1 MLRRLDNPWGIDLW
15 LLVSDIRQPH
25 LGGNKYYKLLG
36 YLETAR
42 TERKQHLIT
51 MAGAHSNHLRA
62 FAALTRQ
69 HGLKATAIIRGDE
82 LSDESRQ
89 SAEIRFARTLG
100 VECIFV
106 TRALYRLLRE
116 ADTTT
121 GRTALF
127 PGVDFGS
134 AVFVPEGG
142 LGLPGITGVQCWA
155 AAAQG
160 FETVWLAVATGTTAA
175 GFLTATQAPTRVAG
189 VAVLKNAAA
198 IRENIRRL
206 VPLDATRF
214 DLIEGFESGFGRA
227 SATLAALAADFSA
240 RWQTT
245 IDTTYLAKVI
255 QALSESARQGKV
267 SGKTLVVYTYNE

>member
-42 TERKQHLIT
+42 TEQKRHLIT

-106 TRALYRLLRE
+106 TRALYRQLRE

-142 LGLPGITGVQCWA
+142 LGLPGITGVKTWA

-160 FETVWLAVATGTTAA
+160 FETIWLAVATGTTAA
-175 GFLTATQAPTRVAG
+175 GFLAATKSPTRVAG

-198 IRENIRRL
+198 IRRNICL
-206 VPLDATRF
+206 LAPGGDARF
-214 DLIEGFESGFGRA
+214 DLVEDFAATFGRA
-227 SATLAALAADFSA
+227 SPELTAIAAEFSA
-240 RWQTT
+240 RWQVTL
-245 IDTTYLAKVI
+245 DTTYMAKVI
-255 QALSESARQGKV
+255 QALSVAAKQGRV
-267 SGKTLVVYTYNE
+267 RGKTLVVYTYNE